1 LISLLKIYFYL
12 YKIYLLLFILI
23 FHIFK
28 TKVIRGPINQ
38 EYEGMKANLAKFY
51 SKQEFSE
58 EEIKKLVQ
66 KYYKMHNS
74 TNSRLL
80 QIGASLTKK
89 QLEELRL
96 KLDDK

>member
-80 QIGASLTKK
+80 QNWSKLNKKAIGRIKIK
-89 QLEELRL
+89 IG
-96 KLDDK
+96 